1 MAYRFV
7 ENKAGLDYVLKN
19 PAGPVGRDL
28 VRRGTRITAAAKAQV
43 GVKTGALRASIHMR
57 HMRDSRGQYVRIGSN
72 LHYARMHHDGTA
84 PHLIKPN
91 RKSMLKFQS
100 KGQTIFAHLVNHPG
114 TKPNRYLTDNLRFA
128 R

>member
-1 MAYRFV
+1 MPYKFV
-7 ENKAGLDYVLKN
+7 ENKSGLDYVLKN

-28 VRRGTRITAAAKAQV
+28 AKRGARITAAAKAQV

-57 HMRDSRGQYVRIGSN
+57 HLRDSRGQYVRIGSN